1 MIVISFDLKFIV
13 HFFVESPAIYL
24 PSTFFK
30 MELNTILIT
39 NMIYYKSRS
48 NASAFLCLILCHIT
62 LNKNNSSY

>member
-13 HFFVESPAIYL
+13 HFFVESPAIYP

-48 NASAFLCLILCHIT
+48 NASAFLCL
-62 LNKNNSSY
+62 